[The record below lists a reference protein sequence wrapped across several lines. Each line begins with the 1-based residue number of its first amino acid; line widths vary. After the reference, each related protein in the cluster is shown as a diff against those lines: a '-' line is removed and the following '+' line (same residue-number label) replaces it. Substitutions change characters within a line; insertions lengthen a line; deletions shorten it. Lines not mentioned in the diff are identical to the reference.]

1 MYKPRPTPAQPE
13 ITKREEEIWQEISD
27 FVKSQDIGGARMD
40 NEGLASTV
48 ETMDKIR
55 LDKISISVNIVSK
68 IPKIKVIIGEG
79 TLKGKQ
85 QIQKA
90 IIDFV
95 VGRYPE
101 AEIEFN

>member
-1 MYKPRPTPAQPE
+1 MYKPRPTHAQPE
-13 ITKREEEIWQEISD
+13 ITKREEEIWQEITD

-48 ETMDKIR
+48 ETVDEIR
-55 LDKISISVNIVSK
+55 LDKISISVNIVSE

-79 TLKGKQ
+79 TLEGKQ
-85 QIQKA
+85 RIQKA

-95 VGRYPE
+95 VDKNPK